1 LNVFK
6 TETIIMKISILILLL
21 FYSIVAISQ
30 PSGDPGPATEES
42 PVELLKVTPPSVPDS
57 FVLFNEKVP
66 LEIWDV
72 RERFDKEILINT
84 YTQGSSLYIL
94 KLYTRWI
101 PMIEEELKANGVPD
115 DFKYLCVA
123 ESALQNLISKAGAT
137 GFWQFMKTAAP
148 GYGLEVGIEVDER
161 YNVHKSTTAAC
172 KYLKAAYERFGS
184 WTAAAASYNCGMGG
198 YSGASTKQG
207 SYDYYRLLL
216 PEETMRYIFRIMAL
230 KYILENPER
239 SGFILDSDDRYY
251 PLQLTKLT
259 VNYPIPDLVKF
270 AVDQGTDYKT
280 LKLLNP
286 WLRSNKLTNRYRK
299 TYTVLLPASTTTASN

>member
-1 LNVFK
+1 
-6 TETIIMKISILILLL
+6 MKIAILTLLL
-21 FYSIVAISQ
+21 FCYNIVAVSQ
-30 PSGDPGPATEES
+30 PSGDPEPASEES
-42 PVELLKVTPPSVPDS
+42 PNELLKVTPPSVPDS

-72 RERFDKEILINT
+72 RERFDKEVLINT

-148 GYGLEVGIEVDER
+148 GYGLEVNTEVDER
-161 YNVHKSTTAAC
+161 YNVHKSTIAAC
-172 KYLKAAYERFGS
+172 KYLKTAYERFGS

-198 YSGASTKQG
+198 YSSASTKQG
-207 SYDYYRLLL
+207 TYDYYRLLL

-239 SGFILDSDDRYY
+239 SGFILDANDRYY
-251 PLQLTKLT
+251 PLQLTKLS
-259 VNYPIPDLVKF
+259 VNYPVHDLIKF
-270 AVDQGTDYKT
+270 ATEQGTDYKT

-299 TYTVLLPASTTTASN
+299 TYTILLPASTSQASNNSQ

>member
-1 LNVFK
+1 
-6 TETIIMKISILILLL
+6 MKVLFLTLLL
-21 FYSIVAISQ
+21 FSSGVIALSQ
-30 PSGDPGPATEES
+30 TSTIESGTEI
-42 PVELLKVTPPSVPDS
+42 PTDRLRVTAPSVPDS
-57 FVLFNEKVP
+57 FTLFTERVP

-84 YTQGSSLYIL
+84 YMQGTSLYIL

-148 GYGLEVGIEVDER
+148 GYGLEVGTEVDER
-161 YNVHKSTTAAC
+161 YNVHKSTIAAC
-172 KYLKAAYERFGS
+172 KYLKAAYNRFGS
-184 WTAAAASYNCGMGG
+184 WTAAAASYNCGQGG
-198 YSGASTKQG
+198 YSGAATKQG
-207 SYDYYRLLL
+207 TNDYYKLLL

-239 SGFILDSDDRYY
+239 SGFVLDSNDRYY
-251 PLQLTKLT
+251 PLELSQLS

-270 AVDQGTDYKT
+270 ATDQGTDYKT

-286 WLRSNKLTNRYRK
+286 WLRSNKLTNKYRK
-299 TYTVLLPASTTTASN
+299 TYTVLLPASANTASN